1 MKPKLALCM
10 IVKNESHII
19 HECLESIYKFVDYWI
34 ISDTGST
41 DGTQDIIKKFFEEK
55 GIPGELHQDEWKNF
69 GHNRT
74 LALRHADGKADY
86 VWMIDADDRVEGTFK
101 FVDNPTADG
110 YVVRM
115 GRDDF
120 SWWRTQIFRVDSNWE
135 YKGVLHE
142 YPACANPQP
151 NLQKVEGKYNINA
164 RTLGARNVG
173 ITTIEKYKKDA
184 ELLEKALIDEP
195 ENTRYQFYLAQS
207 YFDSQQWQKALDAYL
222 RRAAMGGWAEE
233 VYYSLYRV
241 AICRAMMDRPWS
253 EIQASFLD
261 AYNYRP
267 VRAEPLVHI
276 AQVLRTKYEQP
287 AAAFVFARIAAEIP
301 YPQNEILFVPDILY
315 KFSALD
321 ELGATAHAAGRPELG
336 YLACKKLLEED
347 RVPKEHIERVQNNF
361 NHYRMI
367 MEKIAEQKAAFEK
380 TQNPVQANTEIK
392 PKKFKERKKQKN

>member
-1 MKPKLALCM
+1 M

-41 DGTQDIIKKFFEEK
+41 DGTQDIIKNFFKEK

-380 TQNPVQANTEIK
+380 TQHPVQANTEIK